1 MLKLL
6 SAAFVGAMLMAG
18 AAFAQSDDM
27 PPKMKACVSGCA
39 PAYSEAR
46 CLAYCECMRDHVRR
60 GTSVRDALVIGSLA
74 VRGSKTGSGL
84 THDPKVETS
93 VPKCRSAAEAIP
105 E

>member
-1 MLKLL
+1 MRRFL
-6 SAAFVGAMLMAG
+6 AAAMLGSLFLVG
-18 AAFAQSDDM
+18 AAFAQDDDM
-27 PPKMKACVSGCA
+27 PPKMKACVSGCN

-46 CLAYCECMRDHVRR
+46 CVAYCECMRDHVRR

-93 VPKCRSAAEAIP
+93 VPMCRSAAEAVP